1 MPAQEKIGRNSPCPC
16 GSGKKFKQCCL
27 GKAKVVEEKAR
38 MGMSIV
44 TAILG
49 FAGGGALWFVKGPG
63 FGLAAFAAAI
73 IVAAAVYV
81 FRDPNPPR
89 GGSGSDSSAI
99 NFGK

>member
-1 MPAQEKIGRNSPCPC
+1 M
-16 GSGKKFKQCCL
+16 
-27 GKAKVVEEKAR
+27 VVEEKAR
-38 MGMSIV
+38 TGM
-44 TAILG
+44 AIFVFVLG
-49 FAGGGALWFVKGPG
+49 LAGGGALWATKGAS
-63 FGLAAFAAAI
+63 FGSAGVAAAV

>member
-1 MPAQEKIGRNSPCPC
+1 MASESKIGRNSPCPC
-16 GSGKKFKQCCL
+16 GSGKKHKQCCL
-27 GKAKVVEEKAR
+27 GKVEVVQEKAR
-38 MGMSIV
+38 IGMSVMVGVAGLI
-44 TAILG
+44 
-49 FAGGGALWFVKGPG
+49 GGGVLWFMKGPG
-63 FGLAAFAAAI
+63 FGLAGGAASI

>member
-1 MPAQEKIGRNSPCPC
+1 MASESKIGRNSPCPC
-16 GSGKKFKQCCL
+16 GSGKKHKQCCL
-27 GKAKVVEEKAR
+27 GKTEVVEEKAR
-38 MGMSIV
+38 IGMSIMV
-44 TAILG
+44 GVAGL
-49 FAGGGALWFVKGPG
+49 AGGGVLWFTKGLS
-63 FGLAAFAAAI
+63 FGLAGAAASI

>member
-1 MPAQEKIGRNSPCPC
+1 MASENKIGRNEPCPC
-16 GSGKKFKQCCL
+16 GSGKKHKQCCL
-27 GKAKVVEEKAR
+27 GKTEVVEEKAR
-38 MGMSIV
+38 IGMSIMV
-44 TAILG
+44 GAAGLV
-49 FAGGGALWFVKGPG
+49 GGGVLWFTKGLS
-63 FGLAAFAAAI
+63 FGLAGAAASI